1 MNKKIA
7 LVLIFFAVLGFIQLH
22 ITNDNNKLDGER
34 SSIIDEDNT
43 FQGNF
48 DNYIVL
54 NCGVQE

>member
-22 ITNDNNKLDGER
+22 IVNDNNKLDGER
-34 SSIIDEDNT
+34 SSIIDENNT

-54 NCGVQE
+54 NCGIQE

>member
-22 ITNDNNKLDGER
+22 IINNNKLDGER
-34 SSIIDEDNT
+34 SSIIDENNT
-43 FQGNF
+43 FQVNF

>member
-22 ITNDNNKLDGER
+22 IINNNKLDGER
-34 SSIIDEDNT
+34 SSIIDENNT

>member
-7 LVLIFFAVLGFIQLH
+7 LVLIFFAVFGFIQLH
-22 ITNDNNKLDGER
+22 LINDNNKLDGE
-34 SSIIDEDNT
+34 SSTILDENNT

-54 NCGVQE
+54 NCGIQE